1 MALNSLSGRSFNE
14 INQYYVFP
22 WILNCYSKPEIDLS
36 SKASYRELNKPI
48 GT

>member
-22 WILNCYSKPEIDLS
+22 WILNSYCEAEIDLS

-48 GT
+48 GI